1 MAGQFELRGA
11 NGDCTVCGCRPRDE
25 KDRNGPALP
34 MVVWIGGDVNW
45 GDDLNLCQNC
55 VRVMG
60 QLIGMEDPDEV
71 AGLKKSVK
79 QMKGELKKARE
90 AGEKNDKLLARI
102 RDGREAVKEAKAA

>member
-1 MAGQFELRGA
+1 MAGQFELRGS

-45 GDDLNLCQNC
+45 GEDLNLCQNC

-60 QLIGMEDPDEV
+60 QLIGMEDTDEV
-71 AGLKKSVK
+71 VKLKEGLKRAKE
-79 QMKGELKKARE
+79 ELKEVRKAS
-90 AGEKNDKLLARI
+90 EKNDKLLARI
-102 RDGREAVKEAKAA
+102 RDGRDAVKEAKVA